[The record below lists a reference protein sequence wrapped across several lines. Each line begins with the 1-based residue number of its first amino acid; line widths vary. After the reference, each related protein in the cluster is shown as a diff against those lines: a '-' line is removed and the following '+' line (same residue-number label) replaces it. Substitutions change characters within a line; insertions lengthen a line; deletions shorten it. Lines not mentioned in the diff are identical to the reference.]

1 MQKPLCW
8 LLVIAA
14 LVACS
19 DEPVDV
25 DDDDDGS
32 GASGATATTGP
43 GAGAGPAGP
52 GSGAGTS
59 GDCGHVGEAEPAN
72 VAGIT
77 AAHNAARCGVDT
89 PNPLPPLAWS
99 STVAQTAQA
108 YADVLASQGCN
119 LNHSSGPYG
128 ENLAAG
134 SGNLS
139 AQTVVDLW
147 MSEAPCYPPGGSLN
161 ECSCTC
167 GHYTQIVWRDSTEL
181 GCGVANCQSGQVWV
195 CNYNPP
201 GNFIG
206 QPAY

>member
-1 MQKPLCW
+1 MM
-8 LLVIAA
+8 VA

-19 DEPVDV
+19 DEPVDA
-25 DDDDDGS
+25 DDDG
-32 GASGATATTGP
+32 GGGTTSAGP
-43 GAGAGPAGP
+43 GAGAGASSGP
-52 GSGAGTS
+52 GAGAGS
-59 GDCGHVGEAEPAN
+59 GDCGHAGDPEPAG

-89 PNPLPPLAWS
+89 PSPLPPLAWS
-99 STVAQTAQA
+99 TTVAETAQA
-108 YADVLASQGCN
+108 YAEVLASQGCN
-119 LNHSSGPYG
+119 LQHSSGPYG

-134 SGNLS
+134 SGSLS
-139 AQTVVDLW
+139 PQTVVDLW
-147 MSEAPCYPPGGSLN
+147 MSEEPCYPPGGTLN
-161 ECSCTC
+161 DCSCTC

-181 GCGVANCQSGQVWV
+181 GCGVANCQGGQVWV